1 MMHSYF
7 IFRLLLFFIASSI
20 LISKDKSMNVWGSF
34 GEGVN
39 FMPSDS
45 SFSLKMRV
53 RFQSQ
58 ANGRFNTEPDP
69 RNLRTEA
76 FIRRMRLRFEGFALT
91 PSLLYKVQLNGSNED
106 NKIASGVSSTI
117 KSTPV
122 AASMA
127 RMLRP
132 SLPMICPFISSD
144 SKLNTVTVFS
154 IATSAAVL

>member
-1 MMHSYF
+1 MIRINSLCKPW
-7 IFRLLLFFIASSI
+7 IPNSITVRSPISAICSSNWRRVLSTTSSI
-20 LISKDKSMNVWGSF
+20 RAGCIRPSATNLCKLKRAIS
-34 GEGVN
+34 
-39 FMPSDS
+39 
-45 SFSLKMRV
+45 L
-53 RFQSQ
+53 
-58 ANGRFNTEPDP
+58 
-69 RNLRTEA
+69 
-76 FIRRMRLRFEGFALT
+76 
-91 PSLLYKVQLNGSNED
+91 LNGSNED